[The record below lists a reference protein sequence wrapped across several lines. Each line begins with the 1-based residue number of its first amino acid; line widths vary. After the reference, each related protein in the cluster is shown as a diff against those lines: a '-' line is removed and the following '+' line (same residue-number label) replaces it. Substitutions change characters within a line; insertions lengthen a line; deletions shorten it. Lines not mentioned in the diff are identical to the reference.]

1 MSIQKKEMSFLDH
14 LEELR
19 WLLIRSTGVIFGFA
33 IFAFIFKSFIFDK
46 IIFVFQDSNFITY
59 RVLCNLSKVF
69 GSEGLCIEETTF
81 NIQSLKMAEQFSAHI
96 WMSLT
101 FGFILA
107 FPYLVYEVWKFL
119 KPALYKEEQKHAKSF
134 IFFSSF
140 LFFLGV
146 LFGYYILAPLTVN
159 FFGNYSVSNTV
170 ARNFKMAS
178 YIAIVKTAVIS
189 AGFLFELP
197 IVIYFLTKLGLVT
210 PEFLRKNRKYSLVI
224 ILVLAAILTPADIL
238 SQIVVAI
245 PMLFLYEF
253 GILISKRIVKKQK
266 AALAKR

>member
-1 MSIQKKEMSFLDH
+1 MSKTKKDMSFLQH

-19 WLLIRSTGVIFGFA
+19 WLLVRSFGVVLFFG
-33 IFAFIFKSFIFDK
+33 IVAFIFKGFIFDK
-46 IIFVFQDSNFITY
+46 IIFVFQDADFITY
-59 RVLCNLSKVF
+59 KVLCSISKIF

-107 FPYLVYEVWKFL
+107 FPYVVYEIWKFL
-119 KPALYKEEQKHAKSF
+119 KPALHKEEQKHAKSF
-134 IFFSSF
+134 ILFSSF
-140 LFFLGV
+140 LFFLGI
-146 LFGYYILAPLTVN
+146 LFGYYILAPLTIN
-159 FFGNYSVSNTV
+159 FFGNYSVSDTIQ
-170 ARNFKMAS
+170 RNFKLGS
-178 YIAIVKTAVIS
+178 YITIVKTAVLS

-224 ILVLAAILTPADIL
+224 ILILAAILTPADIL

-245 PMLFLYEF
+245 PMLFLYEL
-253 GILISKRIVKKQK
+253 GIIISKRIVKKQK
-266 AALAKR
+266 AALAKG

>member
-1 MSIQKKEMSFLDH
+1 MKKQKKDMSFLQH

-19 WLLIRSTGVIFGFA
+19 WLLVRSFVAILFFG
-33 IFAFIFKSFIFDK
+33 IFAFIFKGFIFDE
-46 IIFVFQDSNFITY
+46 IIFVFQDADFITY
-59 RVLCNLSKVF
+59 KVLCNISKIF

-107 FPYLVYEVWKFL
+107 FPYIIYEIWKFL
-119 KPALYKEEQKHAKSF
+119 KPALHKEEQKHAKSF
-134 IFFSSF
+134 ILFSSF
-140 LFFLGV
+140 LFFLGI
-146 LFGYYILAPLTVN
+146 LFGYYILAPLTIN
-159 FFGNYSVSNTV
+159 FFGNYSVSDTIQ
-170 ARNFKMAS
+170 RNFKLGS
-178 YIAIVKTAVIS
+178 YIAIVKTAVLS

-224 ILVLAAILTPADIL
+224 ILILAAILTPADIL

-253 GILISKRIVKKQK
+253 GIIISKRIVKKQK
-266 AALAKR
+266 AALAKG